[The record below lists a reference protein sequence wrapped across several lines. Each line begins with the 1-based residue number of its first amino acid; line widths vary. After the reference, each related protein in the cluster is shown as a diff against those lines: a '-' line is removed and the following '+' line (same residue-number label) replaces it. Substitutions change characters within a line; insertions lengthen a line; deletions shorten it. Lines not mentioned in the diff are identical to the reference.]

1 MKAMAVLV
9 TALALAGCNPSGAG
23 KCSDIWEGV
32 YGAQETDGAACSG
45 FIGTSSEVKPDYD
58 WWAGQFQWKQQPKG
72 TRLKIE
78 VKFSRPLDDRDSPA
92 GVHFRGGFFD
102 VAKDKY
108 YFWEGDDRVGV
119 KPAVQHW
126 TEWVPTKVDITQETT
141 VTVRQKG
148 VDLEGFING
157 ALVGTFKLNAEPT
170 PGSVGVDFKTPKGKT
185 TARVKF
191 RDFSV
196 SEL

>member
-1 MKAMAVLV
+1 MRATLVLV
-9 TALALAGCNPSGAG
+9 TVVALVGCKPSGAG
-23 KCSDIWEGV
+23 KCSESWDTV
-32 YGAQETDGAACSG
+32 FGAQEADDATCSG
-45 FIGTSSEVKPDYD
+45 FIGTSAEVQPGYD
-58 WWAGQFQWKQQPKG
+58 WWAGQFHWKQPKG

-78 VKFSRPLDDRDSPA
+78 VKFSRALEDRDSPA

-108 YFWEGDDRVGV
+108 YFWEGDDKMGV

-126 TEWVPTKVDITQETT
+126 TDWVATKVDITQETT

-157 ALVGTFKLNAEPT
+157 VLVGTFKLNAD
-170 PGSVGVDFKTPKGKT
+170 PGPGFVGIDFKTPRGKT
-185 TARVKF
+185 SAKVKF

-196 SEL
+196 SEI